1 MYCLSLLSKEKKKKK
16 KKKKTK
22 KKKKKKKKKKPTPE
36 NKNLAEKKN
45 RDELTFIFCIRQLI
59 SRHTFN
65 FYFCEITPV
74 CPATIFFN

>member
-1 MYCLSLLSKEKKKKK
+1 MTDIYNKCLNNVLLVL
-16 KKKKTK
+16 TK
-22 KKKKKKKKKKPTPE
+22 QRKKKKKKKKKKPTPE